1 MRALALLIGLAG
13 ASAGCGD
20 RATAQATPV
29 LAPSGPR
36 LPPPAPVDLAVRGAA
51 YLRSAAAQI
60 QPRWEQ
66 FLEDCRLRLP
76 KAHPLNQPTLAS
88 VVELAV
94 QRDGTLADV
103 RLVTGSGTGDFDVAV
118 FDVLADVTL
127 PPPPAALE
135 SDDELVHLRW
145 QFARDRRQ
153 AGPATAQVV
162 LVELPLLVTVERALA
177 QDQLERAAR
186 RVVRSRA
193 DDPDRLVAAER
204 VMIAVLR
211 AALASSDGAV

>member
-13 ASAGCGD
+13 PYVSAGCGGHD
-20 RATAQATPV
+20 RATALTEPV

-36 LPPPAPVDLAVRGAA
+36 LPPPAPVVPAVRGAA
-51 YLRSAAAQI
+51 YLRAAAAQI

-76 KAHPLNQPTLAS
+76 KSHPLNQPALAS
-88 VVELAV
+88 IVELAV
-94 QRDGTLADV
+94 QRDGKLADV
-103 RLVTGSGTGDFDVAV
+103 RLVTGSGTGDFDMAV

-127 PPPPAALE
+127 PRPPTVLE

-162 LVELPLLVTVERALA
+162 LVELPLLATVERALA
-177 QDQLERAAR
+177 QDQLERAA
-186 RVVRSRA
+186 
-193 DDPDRLVAAER
+193 
-204 VMIAVLR
+204 
-211 AALASSDGAV
+211 